1 MPRRYRPAKRKIEP
15 DIRYGS
21 VLVEKFINRMMLGGK
36 KNISRRIMYDA
47 LSIIEERTGK
57 PALETFEEALNN
69 VMPSVEVRARR
80 VGGSTYQVPTEV
92 DSYRKKSL
100 GIRWLLLAAR
110 KRGERG
116 MSNKLAAELLDA
128 AKGSGSAVKRREEIY
143 RMAEAN
149 RAFAHL
155 RW

>member
-1 MPRRYRPAKRKIEP
+1 MPRRYRPAKREIEP

-36 KNISRRIMYDA
+36 KNISRRIMYEA
-47 LSIIEERTGK
+47 LDMIEERTGK
-57 PALETFEEALNN
+57 PALEVFEEALGN
-69 VMPSVEVRARR
+69 VMPSVEVQARR

-92 DSYRKKSL
+92 GDYRKRSL

-116 MSNKLAAELLDA
+116 MSSKLAGELMDA
-128 AKGSGSAVKRREEIY
+128 ANETGAAVKRREEVY

>member
-21 VLVEKFINRMMLGGK
+21 VAVEKFINRMMMGGK
-36 KNISRRIMYDA
+36 KSISRRIMYDA
-47 LSIIEERTGK
+47 LSSIEERTGK
-57 PALETFEEALNN
+57 PALEVFEEAMNN

-92 DSYRKKSL
+92 DSYRRKSL

-110 KRGERG
+110 NRGERG

-128 AKGSGSAVKRREEIY
+128 ANGAGSAVKRREEIY

>member
-21 VLVEKFINRMMLGGK
+21 VLVEKFINRMMMGGK
-36 KNISRRIMYDA
+36 KSISRRIMYDA
-47 LSIIEERTGK
+47 LSTIEERTGK
-57 PALETFEEALNN
+57 PALEVFEEAINN

-92 DSYRKKSL
+92 DSYRRKSL

-116 MSNKLAAELLDA
+116 MSNKLAAEFLDA
-128 AKGSGSAVKRREEIY
+128 AKGVGSAVKRREEIY